1 MFKAYLATFSS
12 GVSEV
17 YLVTWTFRSMDV
29 QSVSEFYLA
38 SFYPCIRKPYLLV
51 LRSDLE
57 ISSVLFLSF
66 LSVSQTNLHSIFP
79 LTLDRCIILS

>member
-17 YLVTWTFRSMDV
+17 YLVTWTFSSMDV
-29 QSVSEFYLA
+29 QSFSELYLA
-38 SFYPCIRKPYLLV
+38 SFDPCIRKPYLLM

-66 LSVSQTNLHSIFP
+66 LSVSRTNLHSIFP
-79 LTLDRCIILS
+79 LTLDRCILLS